1 MALDL
6 VFGLILLSMFAL
18 GAWRGA
24 VVSGA
29 GLFGLIGGYVGGIL
43 AATYGSDWV
52 SGTLVVSP
60 FVAPAIAGTIGFVV
74 VWIIVSSLA
83 EIAVAW
89 DKARIEVVGRGVLD
103 RGLGGFF
110 GLARGA
116 LIVVL
121 LAILA
126 SWVDAARDLGT
137 ISGLDAMPD
146 AEKSALTRATGDLVE
161 SAVSTALADAG
172 PAGEMAARLTAHPGQ
187 ALESVQLILEDP
199 RLTEMFQDRLFWSL
213 ISNDSIDYAMNRGAA
228 RSIVHDAEMRG
239 RFADV
244 GLVSEE
250 ARDDPDVFRAAFAE
264 VLAEVG
270 PRIESLRDDP
280 EVQALA
286 SDPEIM
292 GMVEAGNTL
301 GLMNHPKIRRIV
313 SRFSES
319 ASEPEARGE
328 VAADSSGR

>member
-6 VFGLILLSMFAL
+6 VFGLILVSMFAL

-43 AATYGSDWV
+43 AATHGADWV

-60 FVAPAIAGTIGFVV
+60 LVAPAIAGTIGFVV
-74 VWIIVSSLA
+74 VWIIVSALA

-89 DKARIEVVGRGVLD
+89 DKERIEVVGRGILD

-137 ISGLDAMPD
+137 ISGFAAMPD
-146 AEKSALTRATGDLVE
+146 AEESTLTRATGNLVE
-161 SAVSTALADAG
+161 AAVSTALADAG
-172 PAGEMAARLTAHPGQ
+172 PAGEMAARLTAHPGKS
-187 ALESVQLILEDP
+187 LESVQLILEDE

-213 ISNDSIDYAMNRGAA
+213 ISNDSIDYAMNRGAV
-228 RSIVHDAEMRG
+228 RSIVHDPEMRG

-292 GMVEAGNTL
+292 SMVEAGNTL

-313 SRFSES
+313 SRFS
-319 ASEPEARGE
+319 ASDADASDPG
-328 VAADSSGR
+328 AATSSGN